1 MTYYING
8 EQVTAKQA
16 YRAFRDAPQNSGN
29 EPSAILA
36 DWLACQQSEDA
47 RDNYL
52 PSHIE
57 IVA

>member
-8 EQVTAKQA
+8 QQVTQLEALE
-16 YRAFRDAPQNSGN
+16 AFVSHAESYGAGPDEMS
-29 EPSAILA
+29 S
-36 DWLACQQSEDA
+36 DWLACQTSENA

-57 IVA
+57 LVA